1 MSALTD
7 AIDRVSAVR
16 ARHPRTPAQELLRL
30 ERLLEEKVG
39 VRDRAAIEVVSL
51 RDTIRRLRVGLSFQD
66 ATEYHRLLR
75 EEFHGGAV
83 AESARADGDRRG
95 A

>member
-16 ARHPRTPAQELLRL
+16 ARHPRTPAQELLRM
-30 ERLLEEKVG
+30 ERLLEAEIG
-39 VRDRAAIEVVSL
+39 VRDQAAIAVVTL
-51 RDTIRRLRVGLSFQD
+51 RDAITRLRCGLSYQD

-75 EEFHGGAV
+75 EEFHGG
-83 AESARADGDRRG
+83 SAGDARG
-95 A
+95 